1 MCGRYILT
9 QAAKFER
16 ALQLAR
22 VSWSFEVSY
31 NVAPTQAVPVVRG
44 FAGEAAAAGVGAR
57 EGVMMR
63 WGLIPYFAK
72 GVAPKYSTI
81 NATAEKLDSGPV
93 WRGPWNRGQRCI
105 LPAAGF
111 YEWHVNEA
119 GQKHPYFIHL
129 PATEVLGFAAVWD
142 RSVGAD
148 GTAVESCAI
157 ITIPGNEFMRQVHN
171 TGNNPYR
178 MPAILSPADYDSW
191 LKGGAAEARAVL
203 RQYPQELMAA
213 YQVSTRVNSP
223 RNNDEKLIEPVVN
236 AV

>member
-22 VSWSFEVSY
+22 VSWSFEISY
-31 NVAPTQAVPVVRG
+31 NVAPTQSVPVVRG
-44 FAGEAAAAGVGAR
+44 TCGER

-63 WGLIPYFAK
+63 WGLIPFFAK

-81 NATAEKLDSGPV
+81 NATLEKLDNGAV

-111 YEWHVNEA
+111 YEWHLNEA
-119 GQKHPYFIHL
+119 GQKHPFFIHL
-129 PATEVLGFAAVWD
+129 ADQEVFGFAGLWD
-142 RSVGAD
+142 RSVRAD

-157 ITIPGNEFMRQVHN
+157 ITMPGNDLMRQVHN

-178 MPAILSPADYDSW
+178 MPAILAPADYDAW
-191 LKGGAAEARAVL
+191 LKGGAGEARAVL
-203 RQYPQELMAA
+203 GPYPQDVMVA
-213 YQVSTRVNSP
+213 YQVGTRVNSSK
-223 RNNDEKLIEPVVN
+223 NNDEKLIEPVTN
-236 AV
+236 AQ